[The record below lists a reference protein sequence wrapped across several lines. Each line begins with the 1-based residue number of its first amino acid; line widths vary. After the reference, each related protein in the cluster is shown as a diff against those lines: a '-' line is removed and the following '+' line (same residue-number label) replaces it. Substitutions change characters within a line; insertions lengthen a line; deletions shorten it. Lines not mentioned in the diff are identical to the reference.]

1 MLIFI
6 KLFIKWEC
14 RHGKCIHLHVTI
26 LGKWINAYACLVT
39 KDMLVLVES
48 SSIIFSSY
56 INQEDEKSKLKKK
69 SKGKVKTHHIFII
82 KYGSI

>member
-39 KDMLVLVES
+39 KDMLV
-48 SSIIFSSY
+48 F
-56 INQEDEKSKLKKK
+56 
-69 SKGKVKTHHIFII
+69 GGII
-82 KYGSI
+82 KYNFFQLYQSGRWKEQIFKKKAKEKLKLITFLL